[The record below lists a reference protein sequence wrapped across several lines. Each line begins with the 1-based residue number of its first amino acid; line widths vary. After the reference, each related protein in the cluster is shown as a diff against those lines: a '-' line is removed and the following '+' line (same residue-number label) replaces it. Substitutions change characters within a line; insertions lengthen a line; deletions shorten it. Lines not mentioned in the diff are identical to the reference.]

1 MNQRIAVIVQKQ
13 NGELNVAKQMRS
25 AYRIATQIN
34 AGKSMVVNS
43 ELAARGTHERDSTG
57 RKLSEALTQ
66 QHRSIFAPQRSAPV
80 PGRNKAR
87 HFCVLWLLLF
97 ICIFASAAN
106 AALQFD
112 VFLGYDGVVPNA
124 TWIPIVCEVKNDG
137 PSFTGV
143 VEVDSDAGN
152 SAQTRKMVV
161 ELPTGTLKRFTIPVI
176 STARNYQ
183 KWDVRLL
190 DERGKVRAEQLSL
203 PVRKEVASGT
213 PILGALPRTANFTP
227 TLLPIKQQQQ
237 AGLQPAAARLLPT
250 IFPDNPLVLEGM
262 TALYLNS
269 AKAAELRLR
278 EPNQVEALYRWLNA
292 GGHLIVGVEQISDVT
307 STPWLDQLFPVE
319 LKDIKTVHRHPELQE
334 WLKTGG
340 WTTNTSRPTRMP
352 TINYPGQRK
361 NRPQFPQQFPQP
373 QANISGENPFN
384 SLESDPNFEVAD
396 IQLAVGNVRDGQVVQ
411 GSEDTPL
418 MITANR
424 GRGRITVLMFSPER
438 EPFRSWKNLPT
449 FWTKLADVPG
459 DLYAASDFNY
469 RSEVGSDGVFG
480 AMIDSRQ
487 IHKLPVE
494 WLLLLLIVYLVVI
507 GPLDQFWLK
516 KIGKPMLTWITFPCY
531 VVMFSLLIYFIG
543 YRLRAGESEWNELHL
558 VDVFVNGENA
568 QLRGRTYASIY
579 APANQRYEIQG
590 DEKYATLRGEVV
602 PIQFY
607 GASQSTEKANVIQ
620 NGDTFKAEIF
630 IPVWTSQLFISD
642 WWQPAAIPLNVIVTP
657 QSDQGWQVKA
667 ENRTDHKL
675 TNAKLAIEGYLMELG
690 DIAANET
697 KVFKVARGQGVS
709 LKDFVATHG
718 QNFAM
723 AAHSRQRSFGGS
735 ESGQIGDMPNSAVAA
750 SFLSQLDT
758 PETFVCPPGLDMSSV
773 IAHGSAVIFAWAADY
788 TPVKPLYHSTPK
800 RAHQN
805 TMWRVT
811 VPVGL

>member
-1 MNQRIAVIVQKQ
+1 
-13 NGELNVAKQMRS
+13 
-25 AYRIATQIN
+25 
-34 AGKSMVVNS
+34 MVVNS
-43 ELAARGTHERDSTG
+43 ELRAGYKIDSPPRERRYVRSKAQSASPSAWHSPG
-57 RKLSEALTQ
+57 WIRPLLSPRMGAL
-66 QHRSIFAPQRSAPV
+66 RCGKSW
-80 PGRNKAR
+80 
-87 HFCVLWLLLF
+87 WLLFVSLF
-97 ICIFASAAN
+97 AFSAR

-124 TWIPIVCEVKNDG
+124 TWIPVVCEVKNDG
-137 PSFTGV
+137 PSFTGT
-143 VEVDSDAGN
+143 VEVDSDSGN
-152 SAQTRKMVV
+152 SGQTRKMVV

-203 PVRKEVASGT
+203 QVRREVASGT
-213 PILGALPRTANFTP
+213 PILGALPRTASFTP

-237 AGLQPAAARLLPT
+237 SGLQPASARLLPT

-292 GGHLIVGVEQISDVT
+292 GGHLIVGVEQISDIT
-307 STPWLDQLFPVE
+307 STPWIDQLFPVE
-319 LKDIKTVHRHPELQE
+319 LKDIKTVHRHPELEE
-334 WLKTGG
+334 WLKTGA
-340 WTTNTSRPTRMP
+340 WTTNAPRSSRSPTM
-352 TINYPGQRK
+352 NYPGQRK
-361 NRPQFPQQFPQP
+361 NRQYPQQIPQS
-373 QANISGENPFN
+373 QMNGSSENPFSN
-384 SLESDPNFEVAD
+384 LQSDSDFEAAD
-396 IQLAVGNVRDGQVVQ
+396 IRVAVGNVRDGQVVQ

-418 MITANR
+418 IVTANR
-424 GRGRITVLMFSPER
+424 GRGRITALMFSPER

-459 DLYAASDFNY
+459 DLYASSDFNY

-487 IHKLPVE
+487 VHKLPVE

-543 YRLRAGESEWNELHL
+543 YKLRAGEAEWNEFHM

-607 GASQSTEKANVIQ
+607 GASQSTEKANVLQI
-620 NGDTFKAEIF
+620 GDTFKAEIF

-642 WWQPAAIPLNVIVTP
+642 WWQPSAIPLNVSVTP
-657 QSDQGWQVKA
+657 QGEQGWRVKA
-667 ENRTDHKL
+667 ENRTDHKM

-697 KVFKVARGQGVS
+697 KVFKITRGQGMS

-758 PETFVCPPGLDMSSV
+758 PESFVCPPGLDMSSA
-773 IAHGSAVIFAWAADY
+773 ITHGSAVLFAWAADY
-788 TPVKPLYHSTPK
+788 TPVKPLYHITPK

-805 TMWRVT
+805 TMWRMT
-811 VPVGL
+811 IPVGL